1 MFLREQR
8 IKHDTQKDDLKFQ
21 IVSWHTC
28 DHEYKEESD
37 SDSESEAPKQNTY
50 NKNYLVKVF
59 GVTAEGYS
67 VSLNLLDFTPYF
79 FIKIPFAINDF
90 SCPRFRDFLVAMLP
104 GNLRESLIS
113 VKLIKKQDFYGFHN
127 GKKFNFIR
135 FTFNSLRGFKQGAR
149 VFQKKVQI
157 PGFPIQRY
165 RLYENNIEPFLRMM
179 HIRDIEPTGWVK
191 VKAGNYH
198 TNADIL
204 PTTCQLDMNCK
215 WNVIERYQNETMAPL
230 IIASFDLECM
240 SSHGDF
246 PVPVKDYRKVANEI
260 IQNINPLCDSEFI
273 VNEIVKIFCP
283 DQDGRLSKV
292 FTKRADFKNLED
304 IQKRVKKNIDDILS
318 ILKGKLVYINDR
330 LTSPGPVKVSRDD
343 ITQTLVRKLNSIGL
357 PALEGD
363 PIIQIGTTVHVYG
376 EKSCNYKSIITLG
389 TCDPID
395 DVDVI
400 QCETE
405 ADMILKWKD
414 LIVRIDPDVIT
425 GYNIFG
431 FDFEYIFKRSKELG
445 INGMFTSKLGRVVE
459 GLEPPPGNPDDL
471 QDWPYVR
478 KKLASSALGENLLKY
493 IDMEG
498 RVLIDLMKVVQRDH
512 KLDSYK
518 LDAVANH
525 FMKMN
530 KHDVSP
536 NDIFRLFRGNSAD
549 RKIVGEYCVM
559 DCELCNLLIMK
570 LETLANNVGMSNVC
584 NVPLS
589 YIFLRGQGI
598 KIFSLVAKQCRQD
611 DFLIPEISKYNITD
625 EEDTNADD
633 EDGYEGAIVLPPKC
647 GIYIDEPVSVL
658 DYASLYPSSMISENL
673 SQDTL
678 VMDERFNNIEGVEY
692 LDISYDLYEG
702 VGDKKQKVGTKVCR
716 FVQTKEKGVLPRI
729 LMKLL
734 RQRKETRKKIDY
746 QSIKTVNGNVI
757 IGLLKETGDKVI
769 VNGAD
774 GKMIAEIPSD
784 QIIEREDTY
793 NEFQKAVLDGL
804 QLAYKVTANSLY
816 GQCGAKTSSIYCK
829 EVAASTTATGRNM
842 IMKAKEFIEK
852 NYDAQIVYGDS
863 VTGYTPVLIRQD
875 NLIKIETIEELA
887 EKYGNNNW
895 IKCIEIGKQDKES
908 CEITNVDTWTDS
920 GWTKIHRVI
929 RHKLTDTKKI
939 IRINT
944 HSGIVD
950 VTNDHSLL
958 RLDKTEVSPSNL
970 QIGDSLLHSP
980 FPVINNNCNIH
991 SVDEARIM
999 GFFCGDGSCGDYDC
1013 PSGRKCSWALNNS
1026 DMELQEKY
1034 KRLCEDTYP
1043 DLQWKILD
1051 TLESSGVYKLV
1062 PGSKD
1067 NYGGIREI
1075 VRKYR
1080 KLMYYNKEKIV
1091 PITILNSSY
1100 EIRKSFWE
1108 GLYDADGDKDGIIT
1122 RIDQKNQI
1130 SIAMFNLLG
1139 DSLGYNTSLNSRTDK
1154 LNIFRLNLTK
1164 KSQRKDPNTIKKMY
1178 EIPYNGYVYDL
1189 TTDNHHFQAGVGRLI
1204 VHNTD
1209 SLFVKFANKDA
1220 NGNPVK
1226 GKDALLPSIHTAC
1239 EVSKEFKKTIKAP
1252 HDLEYEKTFFPF
1264 ILLSKKRYIANKYE
1278 FDVEHCKQASMGV
1291 VLKRRDNAPI
1301 VKTVYG
1307 GIIDTILNDRD
1318 VKKSL
1323 IFLKDTLNNLVEGKF
1338 PLEELIISKSLK
1350 SEYKDPERIAH
1361 KVLADRMKERD
1372 PGSAPQV
1379 NDRLPF
1385 VYIQIEGQKKGEKI
1399 LQGNRIEHPDYIKAN
1414 KIKPDYEFYLTNQ
1427 IMKPVLQVYALVVE
1441 ELPGYNKGFH
1451 YFKDMYPRL
1460 LEEKEHDEKKAR
1472 DRLNDLKEDEVKKIL
1487 FDPILNKLKNKRE
1500 GNREITD
1507 FFKFV

>member
-28 DHEYKEESD
+28 DHEYTEESD

-149 VFQKKVQI
+149 IFQKKVQI

-215 WNVIERYQNETMAPL
+215 WNVIERYQNESMAPL

-283 DQDGRLSKV
+283 EQDGRLSKV

-389 TCDPID
+389 TCDLID

-405 ADMILKWKD
+405 ADMILKWRD

-431 FDFEYIFKRSKELG
+431 FDFEYIFKRAKELG

-625 EEDTNADD
+625 DEDTNADD

-746 QSIKTVNGNVI
+746 QSIKTVDGNVI
-757 IGLLKETGDKVI
+757 TGLIKEKDDKVI

-863 VTGYTPVLIRQD
+863 VTGYTPCILKE
-875 NLIKIETIEELA
+875 NNSIKIEKIEDIVN
-887 EKYGNNNW
+887 KFGNGIWKN
-895 IKCIEIGKQDKES
+895 CIDPGREDKQYYEF
-908 CEITNVDTWTDS
+908 ENLMIWTS
-920 GWTKIHRVI
+920 KGWTKINRII
-929 RHKLTDTKKI
+929 RHKLADHKKI
-939 IRINT
+939 LRVLT
-944 HSGIVD
+944 HTGVVD
-950 VTNDHSLL
+950 VTDEHSLIKADNTI
-958 RLDKTEVSPSNL
+958 LDAKNIS
-970 QIGDSLLHSP
+970 IGEHLLHNDVPISE
-980 FPVINNNCNIH
+980 CTEYT
-991 SVDEARIM
+991 DLTQDKARIM
-999 GFFCGDGSCGDYDC
+999 GMFM
-1013 PSGRKCSWALNNS
+1013 KNS
-1026 DMELQEKY
+1026 SD
-1034 KRLCEDTYP
+1034 
-1043 DLQWKILD
+1043 
-1051 TLESSGVYKLV
+1051 
-1062 PGSKD
+1062 
-1067 NYGGIREI
+1067 
-1075 VRKYR
+1075 
-1080 KLMYYNKEKIV
+1080 KIV
-1091 PITILNSSY
+1091 PECILNSSY
-1100 EIRKSFWE
+1100 KIREQFWE
-1108 GLYDADGDKDGIIT
+1108 GLRDPDLGVIDLESQLSAATIFMLATSIGHKVSVDTVQDNQTIYRLTIT
-1122 RIDQKNQI
+1122 NEALK
-1130 SIAMFNLLG
+1130 SHHE
-1139 DSLGYNTSLNSRTDK
+1139 K
-1154 LNIFRLNLTK
+1154 VK
-1164 KSQRKDPNTIKKMY
+1164 KIYT
-1178 EIPYNGYVYDL
+1178 IPYEGYVYDF

-1264 ILLSKKRYIANKYE
+1264 VLLSKKRYIANKYE

-1441 ELPGYNKGFH
+1441 ELPGYNKGPH
-1451 YFKDMYPRL
+1451 YFKDIYPRL